1 MRLREK
7 ATGLA
12 GRLRRRRTTVRRR
25 LTLLYGMLFL
35 ASGAVLLALIYGG
48 TSARSVTQSTHASG
62 VFVGPPQFPN
72 GTPVPGAAGSAGSPA
87 AILVSNQRGSDLH
100 QLLLVSGIALALM
113 AVISMVLGLI
123 VAGRVLRPLQA
134 MTATTKQISA
144 DNLHQ
149 RLGLDG
155 PSDELKELGDTIDG
169 LLGRLEGA
177 FDAQR
182 RFVANASHELR
193 TPLTVAR
200 ALLEMTLGDPQATV
214 ESFRTTARQAIEA
227 GEQQEQLIDA
237 LLMLARSQRGLDN
250 RAPLDLAVIA
260 GGVVAAHEAD
270 AAARGLR
277 LNAWLGPAPV
287 SGDARLLERL
297 ISNLVENAVRH
308 NIAGGR
314 VQVLVET
321 RDGRPTL
328 KVENTGPAVPAEE
341 IQRLLQPFQRV
352 APERVGEHDGHG
364 LGLSIVA
371 AIAKAHD
378 ASLDVR
384 PGEDGGLAVEV
395 RFQPVATPPELA

>member
-1 MRLREK
+1 MPLWRK
-7 ATGLA
+7 ATDLA
-12 GRLRRRRTTVRRR
+12 GRLRRRRTTVRGR
-25 LTLLYGMLFL
+25 LTLLYGTLFL

-48 TSARSVTQSTHASG
+48 TSARSVTQSFHASG
-62 VFVGPPQFPN
+62 SFAGPPPFSN
-72 GTPVPGAAGSAGSPA
+72 GTVAPGPAGPAGSPA

-134 MTATTKQISA
+134 MTATTKQITA
-144 DNLHQ
+144 ENLHQ

-169 LLGRLEGA
+169 LLGRLEDA

-250 RAPLDLAVIA
+250 RQPLDLAVIA

-277 LNAWLGPAPV
+277 LNAWLDSAPV
-287 SGDARLLERL
+287 SGDPRLVERL

-328 KVENTGPAVPAEE
+328 KVENTGPTVPAGE
-341 IQRLLQPFQRV
+341 IPRLLQPFQRV

-371 AIAKAHD
+371 AIAKAHH
-378 ASLDVR
+378 AALDVR
-384 PGEDGGLAVEV
+384 PGADGGLAVEV
-395 RFQPVATPPELA
+395 RFQRVATTPELA